1 MALPSREEAF
11 ELLEAHTENA
21 NLIKHMLAVEAAMR
35 AYARKYGED
44 EGLWGITGLLHDF
57 DYEKHPTPEEHPA
70 FGVQILEEK
79 AYPEALIHAVKA
91 HAPYLGVPRT
101 NRLDRALFAVDELTG
116 FIVAVTLMQPSRKLA
131 DLKVSSVLKKMKRA
145 LYSSDDTGH
154 YGLAKK
160 FYAHFTSPIRRYPDL
175 VLHRQLQAFLLG
187 SKLPYNRKA
196 LGRISMLCSETEQVA
211 EKAERDVIEIKKYRY
226 LQQQIDEDKLE
237 TYDAVVAKVVNFGMF
252 VEVPGLMLQG
262 MVHIS
267 AISDKFVRY
276 SRQNQ
281 TLRAGSNVYKLGAN
295 LRVSPARVDFDKR
308 QIDFTLVKRR
318 RPKAKQ
324 RSKEKK

>member
-131 DLKVSSVLKKMKRA
+131 DLKVSSVLKKMKQKGFARNVNRE
-145 LYSSDDTGH
+145 DIVTGADELGVPLEEH
-154 YGLAKK
+154 
-160 FYAHFTSPIRRYPDL
+160 
-175 VLHRQLQAFLLG
+175 VAFVAG
-187 SKLPYNRKA
+187 A
-196 LGRISMLCSETEQVA
+196 MSE
-211 EKAERDVIEIKKYRY
+211 
-226 LQQQIDEDKLE
+226 
-237 TYDAVVAKVVNFGMF
+237 
-252 VEVPGLMLQG
+252 
-262 MVHIS
+262 
-267 AISDKFVRY
+267 ISDE
-276 SRQNQ
+276 
-281 TLRAGSNVYKLGAN
+281 LG
-295 LRVSPARVDFDKR
+295 L
-308 QIDFTLVKRR
+308 
-318 RPKAKQ
+318 
-324 RSKEKK
+324 